1 MACPLSPVQVVAE
14 DRFGICRGSASG
26 VLAQQPLEPGI
37 AADRIPELV
46 ETRRLHADEI
56 GRLRQQPRDLVKCSI
71 GQHLGWPFR
80 SHGRDLGHTKQTRP
94 NDGLTSAHYAAADR
108 CASRAGWWLEPRL
121 RVGGTLSEAVYA
133 AVGRTTHLAASRR
146 LARSRSDIQPRHA
159 SPTGG

>member
-1 MACPLSPVQVVAE
+1 MNLRHLLCAGLLLTAAA
-14 DRFGICRGSASG
+14 RHGLWA
-26 VLAQQPLEPGI
+26 LLHTHLERE

-80 SHGRDLGHTKQTRP
+80 SHGRDLGHTKQTRT